1 MGDER
6 IERLQAVVHGI
17 VQGVFFRYNT
27 RLRAEELDLAGTVEN
42 RPDGTV
48 KVVAEGPRPRL
59 EDLLAWLRVGPDAA
73 VVDHVEARWGQA
85 TQSLQGFRI
94 VR

>member
-1 MGDER
+1 MSDER
-6 IERLQAVVHGI
+6 IERLEAVVHGI

-27 RLRAEELDLAGTVEN
+27 RLRAGELDLAGTVEN
-42 RPDGTV
+42 CADGTV

-59 EDLLAWLRVGPDAA
+59 QDLLAWLRVGPEAA
-73 VVDHVEARWGQA
+73 VVDRVEARWEQA
-85 TQSLQGFRI
+85 SRSFQGFHI